1 MAGKRKQRRH
11 SAQFKARVVREA
23 LRERL
28 TGSQLA
34 TKFGI
39 HAGQISQW
47 KKEAVDQLHELFSA
61 TKKRQEKADEEQTT
75 RLYEQI
81 GKLQV
86 ELDWLKKKCG
96 DVP

>member
-1 MAGKRKQRRH
+1 MTPKRKRRH

-34 TKFGI
+34 TKFGV
-39 HAGQISQW
+39 HAGQITQW
-47 KKEAVDQLHELFSA
+47 KKEALDQLHQLFSA
-61 TKKRQEKADEEQTT
+61 AKRKQEKAEEEQVA

-96 DVP
+96 DEA